1 MIQIFKT
8 IPYTITL
15 ESGKQIAEP
24 EILVGKIHADSPD
37 RFFVGAVFD
46 DKDNYNGE
54 EILTKEEFFSRVP
67 HACVA
72 LPEPDED
79 ETEVMPDKIDFDF
92 IEPVEKIRHSVM
104 IFNARSF
111 SKKKAFDALKEVS
124 KIIAEIGAAIAN
136 A

>member
-24 EILVGKIHADSPD
+24 EILVGKIHAENPD

-46 DKDNYNGE
+46 INDNYNGE
-54 EILTKEEFFSRVP
+54 EILNKEEFFSRVP
-67 HACVA
+67 HAYVT
-72 LPEPDED
+72 LPLADED

-92 IEPVEKIRHSVM
+92 IEPVEKIRRSVL

-124 KIIAEIGAAIAN
+124 KIIAEIGAAVAN